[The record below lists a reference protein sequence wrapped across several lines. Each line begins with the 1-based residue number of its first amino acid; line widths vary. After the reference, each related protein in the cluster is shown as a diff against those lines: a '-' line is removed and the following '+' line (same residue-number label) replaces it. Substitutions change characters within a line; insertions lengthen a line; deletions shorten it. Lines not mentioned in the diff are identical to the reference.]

1 MTVLG
6 ITFSAAVLW
15 LFVAGIMSILEAI
28 TLGLTCIWFAG
39 GAVGA
44 SIAAMLGAPV
54 VIQIIVFLIISIVLL
69 AVTRPIAKKRF
80 NAKVERT
87 NVEAIPGKEGIV
99 ENEIPVYGS
108 GQVRVGG
115 KMWTAV
121 SPGNKIAEGS
131 IVIVKDV
138 RGVTLTVE
146 EKKSEE

>member
-44 SIAAMLGAPV
+44 SIAAMLGAP
-54 VIQIIVFLIISIVLL
+54 
-69 AVTRPIAKKRF
+69 
-80 NAKVERT
+80 
-87 NVEAIPGKEGIV
+87 GKEGIV
-99 ENEIPVYGS
+99 EKEIPVYGS